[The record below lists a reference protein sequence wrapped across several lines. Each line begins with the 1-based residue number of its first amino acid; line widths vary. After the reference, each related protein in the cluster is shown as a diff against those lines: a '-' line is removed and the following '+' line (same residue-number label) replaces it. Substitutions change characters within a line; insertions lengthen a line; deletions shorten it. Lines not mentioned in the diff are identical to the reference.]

1 MKACDQSKS
10 SEKIRYGTI
19 TPFWNCVC
27 EGGSWNGKSGAEA
40 VFVYATKSQHLRLSR
55 VIKSQVWHRSYFDKV
70 MLSANML
77 SAIFW
82 WIFTFQLKSP
92 KNCEI
97 SATAYELFPQNW
109 THWRRSYFWTLKCTL
124 LKISILNFQDGGPP
138 PSWKSKNCNISWWWR
153 TCLPSLSA
161 VRHLGF

>member
-19 TPFWNCVC
+19 SPFWICVC
-27 EGGSWNGKSGAEA
+27 EGRSWNGKSGAEA

-70 MLSANML
+70 MLSANTL
-77 SAIFW
+77 RAIFW
-82 WIFTFQLKSP
+82 WIFTFHRKARKIAKSLQQH
-92 KNCEI
+92 
-97 SATAYELFPQNW
+97 T
-109 THWRRSYFWTLKCTL
+109 SYFHKIEHTDADRILKCML

-153 TCLPSLSA
+153 TCLSSLSA
-161 VRHLGF
+161 VRLLGF